1 MPDLTVAGKS
11 VKDPGVYD
19 YSAVGS
25 AAGTTTIMSEPCI
38 LGGIVFTNRSASGA
52 ITLYDSVGTSTAVI
66 GTITLGTQTFSD
78 PPTPFMMNLRTKTAL
93 TVVNSANQGALILYN
108 K

>member
-11 VKDPGVYD
+11 VKNPGVYD
-19 YSAVGS
+19 YSLVGT
-25 AAGTTTIMSEPCI
+25 AAGTTTIMSEPGVLSSVVI
-38 LGGIVFTNRSASGA
+38 TTRVASGA
-52 ITLYDSVGTSTAVI
+52 ITLYDSIGTSSNVI

-78 PPTPFMMNLRTKTAL
+78 PPMPFVFNLRTKTAL
-93 TVVNSANQGALILYN
+93 TVVNSANQGALILFG

>member
-11 VKDPGVYD
+11 VKDPGIYD
-19 YSAVGS
+19 YSLVGT
-25 AAGTTTIMSEPCI
+25 AAGTTTIMSEPCV
-38 LGGIVFTNRSASGA
+38 LGGVVIATRVASGA
-52 ITLYDSVGTSTAVI
+52 ITLYDSVGTSTNVI

-78 PPTPFMMNLRTKTAL
+78 PPMPFMMNLRTKTAL